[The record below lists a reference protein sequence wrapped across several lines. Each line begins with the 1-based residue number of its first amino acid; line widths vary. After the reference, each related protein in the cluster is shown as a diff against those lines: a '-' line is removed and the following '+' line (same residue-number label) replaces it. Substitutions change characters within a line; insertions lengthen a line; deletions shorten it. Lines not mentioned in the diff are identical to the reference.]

1 MNAPVDARKLAE
13 VSLDDKY
20 TLEKG
25 RVFLTGTQALI
36 RLLLLQRE
44 RDQRAG
50 LNTAGYVSGY
60 RGSPLGG
67 LDQSLW
73 RAQKHLETHHVKFQP
88 GVNEDLAATALW
100 GTQQVGMFPGA
111 KYDGVFGMWYGKG
124 PGVDRCGDVFKHAN
138 SAGTSKHGG
147 VLVLAGDDHAA
158 KSSTLAHQS
167 EHILKA
173 CCIPVLNPAHV
184 QDYLDFGLH
193 GYAMSR
199 YSGCWVGFKCVTDVV
214 ESGASVIVDPER
226 VQVKLPPDFAMPQ
239 GGLNI
244 RWPDGFLEQETRL
257 LDWKVYAA
265 LAYVRANSL
274 DRIVWDSPQAR
285 LGIITTGKSFG
296 DTMQALS
303 DLGIDE
309 RVARDIGLRV
319 YKVAMSWPLEPQGAR
334 RFAKGLEEILVVEE
348 KRQLIEYQI
357 KEELYTWEAGKRAPR
372 VVGKFDDNGEWSR
385 AEGQPAGTWLL
396 PAHYEHNPAIVARA
410 IAKRLEKLGLAARL
424 GAQFKER
431 LAFLDFKEKALAK
444 PRVTAVRQPYFCS
457 GCPHNTST
465 RVPEGSRATAG
476 IGCHFMAVWMD
487 RNTSTFTHMGAE
499 GVPWIGQ
506 APFTEEK
513 HIFANLGDGTYFHS
527 GLLAIRAAVAAK
539 VNMTYK
545 ILYNDAVAMTGGQ
558 HHDGPLDPAIISRQ
572 IAAEGV
578 KPIVLVTDE
587 PQKYPAGTNWAPGVE
602 IRHRDELDAV
612 QRWLRE
618 QPGVSALIYDQT
630 CASEKRRRRKR
641 GAYPDPAKRAVINEM
656 VCEGCGDCS
665 AKSNCLSVEPL
676 ETEFGRKRTINQS
689 TCNKDFSCVKGFCPS
704 FVTVEGGQLRKR
716 KQGARAP
723 GEDFPVLPEAVP
735 ASLEEPC
742 GVLVTGIGG
751 TGVITIGQILGMA
764 AHLEGKGVSVL
775 DMSGLAQKYGAVMSH
790 VRIAASAHQV
800 HVARLGTG
808 DARLVIG
815 CDLVVSASGDAL
827 DKMSAGRTRA
837 VVNGTTSP
845 TAAFVSNPDWQLP
858 GSNLQHDIAEACGG
872 KGVDLVPAA
881 EIATALMGDSIATNM
896 FMLGYAWQKGWVPLG
911 REAIERSIE
920 LNGVAVEFNKKS
932 FLWGRR
938 AAVDLERVRRI
949 ALPADVIPIEQHFS
963 RNLGELLER
972 RVQFLTGYQ
981 NAAYAARY
989 RALVERVRAAEQ
1001 DKAGGTKLAEAVA
1014 RYYAKLLAYKDEYEV
1029 ARLYATGGFMK
1040 KIDAMFEG
1048 DYRVNFHLAPPLLA
1062 KPDPVTGEPRK
1073 MQFGPWMLRAFG
1085 LLANLKGLR
1094 GTPLDVFGRTEERR
1108 MERALIGEYETTVEG
1123 LLRGLT
1129 RDNHALAVEIAS
1141 LPESIR
1147 GFGHIKA
1154 KSVETA
1160 RRKQADLMKRYPSSP
1175 VRAAA

>member
-25 RVFLTGTQALI
+25 RVFMTGTQALI

-50 LNTAGYVSGY
+50 LNTAGFVSGY

-73 RAQKHLETHHVKFQP
+73 RAQKHLASHHVRFQP

-100 GTQQVGMFPGA
+100 GTQQVGMFAGA
-111 KYDGVFGMWYGKG
+111 RYDGVFGMWYGKG

-138 SAGTSKHGG
+138 SAGTSRHGG

-173 CCIPVLNPAHV
+173 CCIPVLNPSHV

-199 YSGCWVGFKCVTDVV
+199 YSGCWIGFKCVTDVV

-226 VQVKLPPDFAMPQ
+226 VQVRLPADFAMPQ

-244 RWPDGFLEQETRL
+244 RWPDGFLEQEMRL

-265 LAYVRANSL
+265 LAYVRANGL
-274 DRIVWDSPQAR
+274 DRIVWDAPEAR

-309 RVARDIGLRV
+309 RMARDIGLRV

-334 RFAKGLEEILVVEE
+334 RFARGLEEILVIEE

-357 KEELYTWEAGKRAPR
+357 KEELYTWDPGKRSPR

-410 IAKRLEKLGLAARL
+410 IAKRLEKLGLAERL

-444 PRVTAVRQPYFCS
+444 PRVTALRQPYFCS

-499 GVPWIGQ
+499 GAPWIGQ

-558 HHDGPLDPAIISRQ
+558 HHDGPLDPAMISRQ

-587 PQKYPAGTNWAPGVE
+587 PDKYPAGTNWAGGVE

-612 QRWLRE
+612 QRMLRE

-704 FVTVEGGQLRKR
+704 FVTVEGGQLKMG
-716 KQGARAP
+716 KQGARAA
-723 GEDFPVLPEAVP
+723 GEDFPVLPEAIP
-735 ASLEEPC
+735 AALDEPC
-742 GVLVTGIGG
+742 GILVTGIGG

-790 VRIAASAHQV
+790 VRIAASADPV
-800 HVARLGTG
+800 HLARLGTG

-815 CDLVVSASGDAL
+815 CDLVVSASADAL
-827 DKMSAGRTRA
+827 DRMRAGRTRA
-837 VVNGTTSP
+837 VVNATTSP

-858 GSNLQHDIAEACGG
+858 GSNLHNDIAEACGG

-911 REAIERSIE
+911 REAIERAIE

-963 RNLGELLER
+963 RNLGELVER
-972 RVQFLTGYQ
+972 RSALLTGYQ

-1001 DKAGGTKLAEAVA
+1001 HAVGGTRLAEAVA

-1029 ARLYATGGFMK
+1029 ARLYATGEFMK
-1040 KIDAMFEG
+1040 KIEGMFEG
-1048 DYRVNFHLAPPLLA
+1048 DFKVSFHLAPPLLA
-1062 KPDPVTGEPRK
+1062 RPDPQTGEPKK

-1085 LLANLKGLR
+1085 LLARLKGLR
-1094 GTPLDVFGRTEERR
+1094 GTSLDIFGRSAERR
-1108 MERALIGEYETTVEG
+1108 MERALIGEYETTVET
-1123 LLRGLT
+1123 LLRSLS

-1141 LPESIR
+1141 LPETIR
-1147 GFGHIKA
+1147 GFGHVKA
-1154 KSVETA
+1154 KSVEAA
-1160 RRKQADLMKRYPSSP
+1160 RRKQGELLQRYQASP